1 MANNIMGA
9 GGAFVLIKNKEYGL
23 LLSKNIS
30 KNFTWR
36 EVFVGIRADKN
47 GDVEWGEVTRKML
60 ENAVHMAQY
69 MDKVRDYFGK
79 PIRVTS
85 WLRVP
90 KHNARVG
97 GASSSKH
104 LLGIAV
110 DFVVQGVPFNQAQ
123 MARLN
128 KFHTGGLAR
137 ADFNKDGWA
146 DFVHIDLGAERTWSY

>member
-1 MANNIMGA
+1 MSNKLLSAGA
-9 GGAFVLIKNKEYGL
+9 VFSLIKTKDYDL
-23 LLSKNIS
+23 LLDKNVS
-30 KNFTWR
+30 EHFKWK
-36 EVFVGIRADKN
+36 EVFIGIQPNEWVQVTLDMLKN
-47 GDVEWGEVTRKML
+47 AMR
-60 ENAVHMAQY
+60 MAQY
-69 MDKVRDYFGK
+69 MDKVRTYFGK
-79 PIRVTS
+79 PIKVTS

-97 GASSSKH
+97 GKPSSKH
-104 LLGIAV
+104 LYGIAV

-146 DFVHIDLGAERTWSY
+146 DFVHIDLGAERTWTY

>member
-1 MANNIMGA
+1 MSNKLLSAGA
-9 GGAFVLIKNKEYGL
+9 VFSLIKTKDYAEL
-23 LLSKNIS
+23 LQQNVSE
-30 KNFTWR
+30 NFKWK
-36 EVFVGIRADKN
+36 EVFIGIQPN
-47 GDVEWGEVTRKML
+47 EWGQVTLDML
-60 ENAVHMAQY
+60 KNAIRMAQY

-146 DFVHIDLGAERTWSY
+146 DFVHIDLGAERTWTY

>member
-1 MANNIMGA
+1 MSNKLLSAGA
-9 GGAFVLIKNKEYGL
+9 VFSLIKTKDYAEL
-23 LLSKNIS
+23 LQQNVSE
-30 KNFTWR
+30 NFKWK
-36 EVFVGIRADKN
+36 EVFIGIHPN
-47 GDVEWGEVTRKML
+47 EWGQVTLDML
-60 ENAVHMAQY
+60 KNAIRMAQY

-146 DFVHIDLGAERTWSY
+146 DFVHIDLGAERTWTY